1 MKLKNIKN
9 IFPIN
14 VAIFLNEKTYR
25 NLYEKYQNLFRKIKL
40 EEITITRK

>member
-1 MKLKNIKN
+1 MEVQNIKN

-25 NLYEKYQNLFRKIKL
+25 NLYEKYRNLFPKIKL